1 MNKLILVNFCTDEY
15 STTLSDGVVQ
25 WDIGT
30 KLKIS
35 GLNVSADIVEV
46 HFSLRE
52 TNGESK
58 RMLGKVVDGNI
69 IVDIPKLI
77 TEAPEQRKPNYDAYA
92 FVYLMNEDSAWT
104 ERKIAMVVK
113 SKPKPTDYVSPSE
126 LSFLEQLE
134 VAVMNKISI
143 PSYGEVGQ
151 VIAVKSVDENG
162 KPIEFEAVNQ
172 SGGTGGGETGAD
184 GKDGVGIESVEQTT
198 TSTEDGGVNV
208 VTVTKTNGE
217 KSTFEVRNG
226 SKGSTGEKGADGYTP
241 QKGVDYFDGK
251 DGQDGKNGIDGKTA
265 YQYALDGGYA
275 GTEEEFA
282 QKLAEEIGGVEI
294 TDGEPTK
301 ESTVM
306 TLNPNAEE
314 INIYTA
320 EEIDVMFGT
329 YVTDVAA
336 LIGGIEE

>member
-1 MNKLILVNFCTDEY
+1 MNKLIPVNFCTDEY

-30 KLKIS
+30 KLNIS

-77 TEAPEQRKPNYDAYA
+77 TEAPEQRKANYDAYA

-104 ERKIAMVVK
+104 ERKIAIVVK
-113 SKPKPTDYVSPSE
+113 SKPRPTDYVSPSE

-134 VAVMNKISI
+134 AVVMNKVSI
-143 PSYGEVGQ
+143 PSFAEVGQ
-151 VIAVKSVDENG
+151 VISVKSVDENG

-172 SGGTGGGETGAD
+172 SGGTGGGGTGAD

-208 VTVTKTNGE
+208 VTVTKTDGE
-217 KSTFEVRNG
+217 KYTFEVRNG
-226 SKGSTGEKGADGYTP
+226 SKGSKGDKGDKGDTGEKGADGYTP
-241 QKGVDYFDGK
+241 QKGVDYYDGK
-251 DGQDGKNGIDGKTA
+251 SA
-265 YQYALDGGYA
+265 YQYAQDGGYT

-282 QKLAEEIGGVEI
+282 KELAED
-294 TDGEPTK
+294 TYSK
-301 ESTVM
+301 
-306 TLNPNAEE
+306 
-314 INIYTA
+314 
-320 EEIDVMFGT
+320 EEIDAIMGS
-329 YVTDVAA
+329 YVTDIAS

>member
-1 MNKLILVNFCTDEY
+1 MNKLIPVNFCTDEY

-77 TEAPEQRKPNYDAYA
+77 TEAPEQRKSNYDAYA
-92 FVYLMNEDSAWT
+92 FVYLMNEYSAWT

-113 SKPKPTDYVSPSE
+113 SKPRPTDYVSPSE

-134 VAVMNKISI
+134 VAVMNKVSI
-143 PSYGEVGQ
+143 PSFAKVGQ
-151 VIAVKSVDENG
+151 VIAVKTVDENG

-172 SGGTGGGETGAD
+172 SGGTGGGGTGAD

-208 VTVTKTNGE
+208 VTVTKTDGE

-226 SKGSTGEKGADGYTP
+226 SKGSKGDKGDKGADGYTP

-251 DGQDGKNGIDGKTA
+251 TA
-265 YQYALDGGYA
+265 YQYAQDGGYT
-275 GTEEEFA
+275 GTEEEFS
-282 QKLAEEIGGVEI
+282 QKLAED
-294 TDGEPTK
+294 TYSK
-301 ESTVM
+301 
-306 TLNPNAEE
+306 
-314 INIYTA
+314 
-320 EEIDVMFGT
+320 EEIDAIMGS
-329 YVTDVAA
+329 YVIDIAS